1 MGMSINIRNLKVGT
15 LLTIGII
22 AIIGSIIS
30 ATIYTNY
37 LTSNAQNTIRK
48 STLRMFDVF
57 TIQHRTDDL
66 FSNLDNLD
74 LIIEIEDLDRSDK
87 SVKSKI
93 ERSRQTVEE
102 SKQKDVLSPEE
113 LERIEDLVD
122 DAETTADEIIRL
134 KRKIIEG
141 GLEYDEFGL
150 SLRTEDTKDLKDQ
163 FEIVRYL
170 QFEVK
175 EVVGGV
181 VGRSDI
187 EFRQAMRVV
196 ERASILTWVV
206 IGISLVLAGVLAYY
220 LIKSVK
226 KIYDL
231 KNEFVNI
238 IAHDLRNPVT
248 AITGYLEMVSSQK
261 NKKVSE
267 LGEDLL
273 AMTVSAQK
281 LKIQISN
288 LLEVG
293 RTEAGR
299 QKLNLESV
307 NPLDV
312 IGESVLRAKAL
323 AQVSSIKI
331 THKEENGKSAYVL
344 ADRNKLSDVLDNL
357 ISNAIKYNSEKGT
370 VTINTKDESDKFS
383 ISVTDTGKGIPDNQK
398 NKIFKR
404 YSRLDTDKGKRVSG
418 TGLGLYTVKLAMDQM
433 EGTVGF
439 VSKTNE
445 GTTFT
450 AIFKKVD
457 KNFKDSGSNP
467 PEDKDKEGKE
477 EKKS

>member
-1 MGMSINIRNLKVGT
+1 MDIRKASVGT

-37 LTSNAQNTIRK
+37 LTSSAQNTIRK

-57 TIQHRTDDL
+57 TIQHGIDDL
-66 FSNLDNLD
+66 FSSLESLD

-93 ERSRQTVEE
+93 ERSRQTVNE
-102 SKQKDVLSPEE
+102 SKQTDVFSSEE

-122 DAETTADEIIRL
+122 DAELAANEIFRL
-134 KRKIIEG
+134 KRKIIRV

-150 SLRTEDTKDLKDQ
+150 SVSTKDTKNLRDQ

-170 QFEVK
+170 QLEVK
-175 EVVGGV
+175 EVAGGV

-196 ERASILTWVV
+196 EKALILTWVV
-206 IGISLVLAGVLAYY
+206 IGMSLVLAVVLAYH

-281 LKIQISN
+281 LRTQISN

-299 QKLNLESV
+299 QKLYLESV
-307 NPLDV
+307 NPFEV

-331 THKEENGKSAYVL
+331 NYKEKDGKNVYIL
-344 ADRNKLSDVLDNL
+344 ADRSKLSDVLDNL
-357 ISNAIKYNSEKGT
+357 VSNAIKYNSEKGT
-370 VTINTKDESDKFS
+370 VTINTKDEGDKLG
-383 ISVTDTGKGIPDNQK
+383 ISVSDTGKGIPDDQK
-398 NKIFKR
+398 DKIFKR
-404 YSRLDTDKGKRVSG
+404 YSRLDTDKGKRVGG
-418 TGLGLYTVKLAMDQM
+418 TGLGLYTVKLAVEQM
-433 EGTVGF
+433 KGAVGF

-450 AIFKKVD
+450 ATFKKVD
-457 KNFKDSGSNP
+457 KNFKETRSNQLD
-467 PEDKDKEGKE
+467 DKNKEGKE

>member
-1 MGMSINIRNLKVGT
+1 MSIDLRRAKVGT
-15 LLTIGII
+15 LLSVGIM

-57 TIQHRTDDL
+57 TIQHEIDDL
-66 FSNLDNLD
+66 FSSLDNLD
-74 LIIEIEDLDRSDK
+74 LIIEIEDLDHSDK
-87 SVKSKI
+87 SIKSKT

-102 SKQKDVLSPEE
+102 SKQKDVFSPEE
-113 LERIEDLVD
+113 LERIEDLVN
-122 DAETTADEIIRL
+122 DAELAANEIFRL
-134 KRKIIEG
+134 KRKIINA

-150 SLRTEDTKDLKDQ
+150 SVSTKNTKDLRDQ

-206 IGISLVLAGVLAYY
+206 IGMSLVLAGVLAYF

-248 AITGYLEMVSSQK
+248 AINGYMEMITSDKDNNKTVSSENLQAI
-261 NKKVSE
+261 KVSV
-267 LGEDLL
+267 L
-273 AMTVSAQK
+273 K
-281 LKIQISN
+281 LRSQINN

-299 QKLNLESV
+299 VKLKLEAVQPFEVIKESV
-307 NPLDV
+307 A
-312 IGESVLRAKAL
+312 RAKAL
-323 AQVSSIKI
+323 AEISGIKI
-331 THKEENGKSAYVL
+331 SREKTGSENVYVL
-344 ADRNKLSDVLDNL
+344 ADRSKLSDVLDNL
-357 ISNAIKYNSEKGT
+357 ISNAIKYNKKNGT
-370 VTINTKDESDKFS
+370 VVVSTEEKNSLFS
-383 ISVTDTGKGIPDNQK
+383 ISVADKGLGIPEDQQH
-398 NKIFKR
+398 KIFKK
-404 YSRLDTDKGKRVSG
+404 YTRLGTDEKKVGG

-433 EGTVGF
+433 RGTVGF

-450 AIFKKVD
+450 ATFKKVD
-457 KNFKDSGSNP
+457 KNFKESGSNP
-467 PEDKDKEGKE
+467 PDDKNKEGKE